1 MKKIKASYTV
11 SFFNKSDKFITTEV
25 SITLEVTDRIANNL
39 LRSGKSGLANQA
51 IEKMIQA
58 TEDLK
63 CRSYHKNSIKNFRIA

>member
-11 SFFNKSDKFITTEV
+11 SFLNKSDKFITTEV
-25 SITLEVTDRIANNL
+25 SITFEVTDRIANNL
-39 LRSGKSGLANQA
+39 LRSGKSGLAQA

-63 CRSYHKNSIKNFRIA
+63 CRS